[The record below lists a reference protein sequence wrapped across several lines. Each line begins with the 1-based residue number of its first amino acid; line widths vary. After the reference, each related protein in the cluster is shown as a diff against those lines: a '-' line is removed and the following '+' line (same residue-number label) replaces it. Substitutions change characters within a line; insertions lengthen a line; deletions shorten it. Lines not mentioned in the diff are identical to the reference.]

1 MKNATFLALTIA
13 VIVLV
18 LAMISMHRP
27 RSAAST
33 RSLTLHGG
41 R

>member
-1 MKNATFLALTIA
+1 MRNRSFLALTIA

-18 LAMISMHRP
+18 LAMIYMHRP
-27 RSAAST
+27 RHASST